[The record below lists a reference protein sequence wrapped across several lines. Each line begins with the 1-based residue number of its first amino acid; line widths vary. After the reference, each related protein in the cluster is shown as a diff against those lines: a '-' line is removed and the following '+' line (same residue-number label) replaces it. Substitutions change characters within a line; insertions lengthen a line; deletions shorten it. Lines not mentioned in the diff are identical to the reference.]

1 MARRTKGGK
10 QALKALHVTERN
22 IPLEKRL
29 PDQSTGKWIF
39 HLQQERT
46 LQFSIASEQE
56 ASSTILIEGHDISTL
71 LDYLYTHR
79 ELIYDATH
87 DRDLRLLEA
96 KDPGN
101 DSPATWLEGRQV
113 KRTLYLD
120 NGVQRTRADI

>member
-1 MARRTKGGK
+1 M
-10 QALKALHVTERN
+10 
-22 IPLEKRL
+22 
-29 PDQSTGKWIF
+29 
-39 HLQQERT
+39 
-46 LQFSIASEQE
+46 QFSIASEQE

-96 KDPGN
+96 KDAGN
-101 DSPATWLEGRQV
+101 DSPAKWLEGRQV

-120 NGVQRTRADI
+120 NGVQRTRSDI